1 MVTSDMESLQGMGY
15 AGPTGPGRAAHVG
28 DREVAA
34 TDRFRK
40 LTLPVDA
47 PDTGRAAREM
57 VTLTL
62 DAWGLSALVDDVRSC
77 VAELVGN
84 VREHA
89 FPDEG
94 SPLQR
99 PVLAV
104 TLRLWPG
111 WLLVDV
117 GDDDSTPPT
126 LPEGE
131 PFTPEIAGEL
141 PEALLP
147 DSGRGLG
154 IVRYLSDFVWWA
166 PRDEGGKSVFC
177 RFDLGGRSIPT
188 LSAAAQL

>member
-1 MVTSDMESLQGMGY
+1 MRVMEGQL
-15 AGPTGPGRAAHVG
+15 RRL
-28 DREVAA
+28 RE
-34 TDRFRK
+34 
-40 LTLPVDA
+40 A
-47 PDTGRAAREM
+47 PPASER
-57 VTLTL
+57 
-62 DAWGLSALVDDVRSC
+62 W
-77 VAELVGN
+77 
-84 VREHA
+84 
-89 FPDEG
+89 F
-94 SPLQR
+94 
-99 PVLAV
+99 LAV

-117 GDDDSTPPT
+117 GDDDRTPPT

-166 PRDEGGKSVFC
+166 PRDEAECCLVH
-177 RFDLGGRSIPT
+177 LGGRSIPT